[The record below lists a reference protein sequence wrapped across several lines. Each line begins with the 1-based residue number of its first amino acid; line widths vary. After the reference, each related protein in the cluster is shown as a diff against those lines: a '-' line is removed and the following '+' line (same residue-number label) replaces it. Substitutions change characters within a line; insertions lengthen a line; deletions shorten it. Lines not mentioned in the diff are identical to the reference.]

1 MILGEAGGAGKG
13 AETKAKAAWW
23 PLQPWSPPGGTGRLV
38 IPDLLRGLAIVNI
51 VLIHT
56 VDWSGKSYVPRWVHD
71 VTLLVEVPFFLF
83 LSGWCATLSG
93 RWDLRRF
100 VRRLVSLYI
109 PFLILVLFLALV
121 SARVSHMPLAPG
133 TLLDLLAFRHVDNS
147 RGQWKVVIG
156 SLWFLPVFLMAL
168 VSTPLLVRVSGAARR
183 AAVIAGI
190 ALAYAGAWVYAR
202 PLASFPRLLSTSW
215 HVLFFCLF
223 FYALGIY
230 TAGGRLTTGW
240 FAGLAGALGAML
252 VWHFHGAPQ
261 PLRTLGMDMLKYR
274 HEPVYGAWALLG
286 VLAAL
291 WFKGFERFVARH
303 VPGTDVGRFLLWSGM
318 NSYTI
323 YLYQGFGG
331 SVLPQPV
338 EGLKT
343 LGWHWWQVLLVA
355 FSFNMAV
362 TYALTLVFARV
373 NALALGWLPG
383 KGPRPARRSA
393 PG

>member
-1 MILGEAGGAGKG
+1 MISGDAVGAGEG
-13 AETKAKAAWW
+13 TKTNAGAAWW
-23 PLQPWSPPGGTGRLV
+23 PFEPWSPPGGTSRLV

-51 VLIHT
+51 ILIHT
-56 VDWSGKSYVPRWVHD
+56 VDWSGRSYVPRWVHD

-93 RWDLRRF
+93 RWDLRRL
-100 VRRLVSLYI
+100 VRRLVSLYV
-109 PFLILVLFLALV
+109 PFLISALFLALV
-121 SARVSHMPLAPG
+121 SAKVSHMPLAPRY
-133 TLLDLLAFRHVDNS
+133 LLDLLAFRPVDNS

-156 SLWFLPVFLMAL
+156 SFWFLPIFFMAL
-168 VSTPLLVRVSGAARR
+168 VSTPFLARVTGAARR
-183 AAVIAGI
+183 TAVLAGI

-202 PLASFPRLLSTSW
+202 PLASFPRLLSISW
-215 HVLFFCLF
+215 HVIFFFLF

-230 TAGGRLTTGW
+230 TAGGKLTTGW
-240 FAGLAGALGAML
+240 FAGLAGALAALL
-252 VWHFHGAPQ
+252 VWHFHDAPQ
-261 PLRTLGMDMLKYR
+261 PLRTLDIIRLKYQ
-274 HEPVYGAWALLG
+274 HAPIYGAWALLG

-291 WFKGFERFVARH
+291 RLKGFEGFVTRH
-303 VPGTDVGRFLLWSGM
+303 APRTDLGRFLIWSGM

-343 LGWHWWQVLLVA
+343 LGWHAWQVLLVA
-355 FSFNMAV
+355 FTFNLAV
-362 TYALTLVFARV
+362 TYALTLVFVRV
-373 NALALGWLPG
+373 NALALGWLPAR
-383 KGPRPARRSA
+383 GPRSGRRSA